1 MENRVGDICF
11 MKHTNQKLEI
21 QKKNYLRHLAN
32 WTKDLNNKI
41 KTIKRTISESEQK
54 KDKLNQQI
62 DLNTAEM
69 SKRSEELEK
78 GIKNL
83 REILD
88 SKENER
94 KSLEESI
101 RRRQEMLNQ
110 KNLELR
116 DLESQITI
124 MELNLQMQE
133 ENYNA
138 KVSRRDVLKKHLE
151 DLKTSEETL
160 RMTMGDDDLKMELI
174 DGLMKKSL
182 KLKESD
188 SRSSL
193 IDESHLDNEDSMA

>member
-1 MENRVGDICF
+1 
-11 MKHTNQKLEI
+11 MKHTNQKLEL
-21 QKKNYLRHLAN
+21 QKKNYLRHLAS
-32 WTKDLNNKI
+32 WTKDLNKKI
-41 KTIKRTISESEQK
+41 KTIKRTIVEKEQK
-54 KDKLNQQI
+54 KDKLSQQI
-62 DLNTAEM
+62 DQNSAEM
-69 SKRSEELEK
+69 DKRSTEIQK
-78 GIKNL
+78 AINNL
-83 REILD
+83 NEIFT

-133 ENYNA
+133 ENYNV
-138 KVSRRDVLKKHLE
+138 KVNRRDALKKHLE
-151 DLKTSEETL
+151 DLKNSEETL
-160 RMTMGDDDLKMELI
+160 RMTVGDDDLKMELI

-182 KLKESD
+182 MLKDSD

-193 IDESHLDNEDSMA
+193 IDDTHLDNEDSMA

>member
-1 MENRVGDICF
+1 
-11 MKHTNQKLEI
+11 MKHSNQKLEL
-21 QKKNYLRHLAN
+21 QKKNYLRHLAS
-32 WTKDLNNKI
+32 WTKDLNKKI
-41 KTIKRTISESEQK
+41 KIVKRTIMEKEQK
-54 KDKLNQQI
+54 KDKLTQKI
-62 DLNTAEM
+62 DQNTVEM
-69 SKRSEELEK
+69 SKRTGEIQKSIENLEE
-78 GIKNL
+78 IFS
-83 REILD
+83 
-88 SKENER
+88 SKESER

-133 ENYNA
+133 ENYNV
-138 KVSRRDVLKKHLE
+138 KVNRRDALKKHLE

-160 RMTMGDDDLKMELI
+160 RMTVGDDGLKMELI

-182 KLKESD
+182 KLKDSD

-193 IDESHLDNEDSMA
+193 MGDSQFGDSMG